1 MKSWKFRA
9 IKYDKT
15 KNLFMVNDTLLGATK
30 KDIMLVTIIGIF
42 LLVGGSTASY
52 IAIQGFDDELTKK
65 MIADYH
71 GIIVLG
77 AGGGL
82 VVLGITV
89 REKLTR

>member
-1 MKSWKFRA
+1 MS
-9 IKYDKT
+9 T
-15 KNLFMVNDTLLGATK
+15 DTLLGATK
-30 KDIMLVTIIGIF
+30 KDIMLVTVIGIF

-89 REKLTR
+89 REKLTTA